1 MTDFNNTN
9 WSKPEFSRQYRDNA
23 DIYIVER
30 RRMFDILKSFYR
42 HFLKDKGKCNVL
54 DLGCGDGILTHNL
67 LEIDGSISAML
78 IDPSEDMLS
87 RAKERL
93 RGFDDVHYIQASF
106 QDLMKD
112 NILQESFSFIVSS
125 LAIHHLTMEEKKSLF
140 GMIYSH
146 LLPRGYFMNI
156 DVILAPT
163 ADLEEWYMNLWQ
175 EWMDEKK
182 ASLGMEKDMFR
193 DIIKRYKEL
202 EENKPDTLEDQL
214 NALKDT
220 GFREVD
226 CFFKYG
232 IFVVYGGKKEGRI
245 D

>member
-30 RRMFDILKSFYR
+30 RRMFGILKSFYR
-42 HFLKDKGKCNVL
+42 HFLKDRDKCNVL

-67 LEIDGSISAML
+67 LEIDGSISATL

-93 RGFDDVHYIQASF
+93 RGFNDIHYIQASF

-112 NILQESFSFIVSS
+112 NILQDSFSFIVSS

-140 GMIYSH
+140 GKIYSH
-146 LLPRGYFMNI
+146 LHPRGYFMNI

-163 ADLEEWYMNLWQ
+163 ADLEEWYMRLWH
-175 EWMDEKK
+175 EWMDERK
-182 ASLGMEKDMFR
+182 AALGLEKDLFD
-193 DIIKRYKEL
+193 DITKRYKAL
-202 EENKPDTLEDQL
+202 EENKPDTLKDQL

-226 CFFKYG
+226 CFYKYG
-232 IFVVYGGKKEGRI
+232 IFAVYGGRKEGRI